1 MPYKDPEKQK
11 TYQAAYHRDYAAR
24 YPEKLKDRSRKWQAA
39 HPERVKAHKA
49 ASRARHREEIKAYNA
64 TYQVTNREEIN
75 ARKRARYAA
84 RPEEGRAYAA
94 AWRAANPE
102 KQKARAAVSR
112 KNHQEARRLAQARRQ
127 ARKKG
132 LPATL
137 TAEQWQAILAVY
149 KHRCAYCGK
158 KESKKRPLT
167 MDHVIPIRKGG
178 GTTSNNIVPACQ
190 PCNGSKHANLPTNP
204 VKLVLL

>member
-11 TYQAAYHRDYAAR
+11 AATAAWQKAHPDKVRAGVTR
-24 YPEKLKDRSRKWQAA
+24 YRAR

-64 TYQVTNREEIN
+64 TYHVTNREELN

-102 KQKARAAVSR
+102 KQKARAAASR

-137 TAEQWQAILAVY
+137 TGEQWQAILAVY

-204 VKLVLL
+204 VKLVLI